1 VGELLL
7 TDALK
12 VSLAMSRNIASVGVI
27 VDAKDE
33 RAHHLYTEFG
43 FTAFPESYKRL
54 FMLMGTIEKLY
65 PEI

>member
-1 VGELLL
+1 
-7 TDALK
+7 
-12 VSLAMSRNIASVGVI
+12 

-33 RAHHLYTEFG
+33 RAHHFYKGFG

-65 PEI
+65 TDI